1 MGEADERVEAKPETF
16 AWHWPDPTMGRITQ
30 ARGIP
35 AESQDRLAR
44 LRMRRLAIHGGA
56 GCVPAGTPR
65 RLPEPRRVRRTR
77 NRPVLAHGRPIHGC
91 RSQELWYATRGD
103 VG

>member
-30 ARGIP
+30 AGGVP
-35 AESQDRLAR
+35 AESQERPAR
-44 LRMRRLAIHGGA
+44 LRMRRLAIRGEAHGGA
-56 GCVPAGTPR
+56 GCVPADTPR

-77 NRPVLAHGRPIHGC
+77 NRPVLAHGCPIHGC
-91 RSQELWYATRGD
+91 RGKELWHAA
-103 VG
+103 